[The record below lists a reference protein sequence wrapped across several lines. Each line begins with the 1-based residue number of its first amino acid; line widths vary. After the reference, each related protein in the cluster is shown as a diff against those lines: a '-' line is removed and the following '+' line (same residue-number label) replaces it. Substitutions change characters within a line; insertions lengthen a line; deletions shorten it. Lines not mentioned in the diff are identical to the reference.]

1 MNVNG
6 LFQYLKMRGWLNEHN
21 ELKGLKIAWIKNEV
35 YYLGRKKGDRFSLK
49 KKIRRDEFLKDIEPV
64 YGAYEW
70 IPKKGEFRCI
80 NDGVAIICIWT

>member
-1 MNVNG
+1 MNING

-64 YGAYEW
+64 YGTYEW

-80 NDGVAIICIWT
+80 NDKVAIICI